1 MTPEATC
8 QHSACRLGPSPRHC
22 ASAPGPGG
30 PEAAEPQ
37 PIAGPSGV
45 RVRALSETRALAV
58 TARELPAR
66 ARALPPC
73 GAATKPPDN
82 APSLLALR
90 PAALALAGSSPFQ
103 GRLWSMWNTS
113 RPKKETQSLLLNDTT
128 ARATRIHF
136 DSPQD
141 VKANQHSW
149 C

>member
-1 MTPEATC
+1 MTTEATC
-8 QHSACRLGPSPRHC
+8 QHSTCRLGPLPRYC
-22 ASAPGPGG
+22 ARVPGPGG
-30 PEAAEPQ
+30 PEAVKPQ

-45 RVRALSETRALAV
+45 RVRTLSKTRALAV

-66 ARALPPC
+66 ARALLPC
-73 GAATKPPDN
+73 GAAAKPPDN
-82 APSLLALR
+82 APPLPALR
-90 PAALALAGSSPFQ
+90 PATLALAGSSPFQ

-128 ARATRIHF
+128 ARATRIHS

-141 VKANQHSW
+141 FKANQHSW